1 MKEASVSV
9 RQVEP
14 SFRLSLLWLQ
24 LDVNRFQHLFSHF
37 LLLVP
42 VPPKIQRILCQSQSC
57 SYGLGAVRKPTFN
70 LRMTSFLLLLIPF
83 GFDLMEMSSS
93 GSEGA
98 LAAAEVSLYVNAAF
112 SRRQTTAGIPQRQ
125 LTLFLSGLICIREI
139 IHNISHT
146 FTPDT

>member
-24 LDVNRFQHLFSHF
+24 LDVNRFQHLF
-37 LLLVP
+37 LLLFP
-42 VPPKIQRILCQSQSC
+42 VSPKIQRILCQSRCC
-57 SYGLGAVRKPTFN
+57 SRGLEAVRKPTFN
-70 LRMTSFLLLLIPF
+70 LLLLLIPF
-83 GFDLMEMSSS
+83 GFELMEMSFS

-98 LAAAEVSLYVNAAF
+98 LAEAEVSPYVNAAF

-139 IHNISHT
+139 IHSISHT